1 MIPTGGL
8 GESLWAHTLGET
20 MAPRPALEGDIQAD
34 VCILGAG
41 YSGLWTAYFLKRF
54 NPSLNVVLLESA
66 MAGEGASGRNGG
78 WFMGSFGGD
87 IDYLAML
94 DGERRDRARQLIT
107 GTVARGASLLASL
120 GIDCDFHHGGNLH
133 VAARYPQQ
141 LKRLKAEF
149 EHFRTAGFDDT
160 DIRWLDADDAKKALN
175 LPATEA
181 AIFTPHCARVQP
193 LKLVRGLARVVET
206 LGVKLYEQSAVTQVQ
221 PQQVRQ
227 KALTAQGSVTANI
240 LVSALEGYQRLL
252 GLDGNTS
259 LPIFSML
266 CATEPLDESQWQSIG
281 LDGRQTF
288 ADASRLITYGQ
299 RSHDGRLVFGARGGY
314 GFGGAVKTRFGFRPR
329 CLGEPPMGDMFDLR
343 SELLSAF
350 FPALKGVEL
359 THGWGGCLAL
369 SRRFRPHAIFDNTTG
384 LAFIGGYG
392 GEGVGASM
400 LFGETLASLIAKP
413 DSELASMPWA
423 YQGKVTEILRRWES
437 EPWPWLGYSSSG
449 ALFRAEEKL
458 LVRRPQSKLTSGVS
472 KLADALEAFMNR
484 TD

>member
-1 MIPTGGL
+1 MT
-8 GESLWAHTLGET
+8 
-20 MAPRPALEGDIQAD
+20 PRPMLEGDIEAD

-41 YSGLWTAYFLKRF
+41 YSGLWSAYFLKSV
-54 NPSLNVVLLESA
+54 NPSLKVVVLEAA

-87 IDYLAML
+87 TDYLAML
-94 DGERRDRARQLIT
+94 DGERRSRAKALIT
-107 GTVARGASLLASL
+107 GTVAKGERLLASL

-141 LKRLKAEF
+141 LKRLTAEL
-149 EHFRTAGFDDT
+149 EHFRAAGFDEA
-160 DIRWLDADDAKKALN
+160 DIRWLEADEASAALN
-175 LPATEA
+175 LPDTRA

-193 LKLVRGLARVVET
+193 LKLVRGLARAVEA
-206 LGVKLYEQSAVTQVQ
+206 LGVELFEQSAAMAVSSKPGEHKVT
-221 PQQVRQ
+221 
-227 KALTAQGSVTANI
+227 TAHGSVKAPV

-252 GLDGNTS
+252 GLDGHTS
-259 LPIFSML
+259 LPVFSVL
-266 CATEPLDESQWQSIG
+266 CATEPLSDAQWQNIG

-299 RSHDGRLVFGARGGY
+299 RSQDGRLVFGARGGY
-314 GFGGAVKTRFGFRPR
+314 GFGGAVKTRFGFQPR
-329 CLGEPPMGDMFDLR
+329 RIGEPPMGDIFDLR

-369 SRRFRPHAIFDNTTG
+369 SRRFRPHAIFDSSTG
-384 LAFIGGYG
+384 LGFIGGYG

-400 LFGETLASLIAKP
+400 LFGETLASLIANP
-413 DSELASMPWA
+413 DSELAGMPWA
-423 YQGKVTEILRRWES
+423 YQGKITEILRRWES

-449 ALFRAEEKL
+449 ALYRAEERL
-458 LVRRPQSKLTSGVS
+458 LVSRPQSKLTAGVS
-472 KLADALEAFMNR
+472 KLADALEAFMSR